1 MSRTSVF
8 SKKEKKRRRIF
19 TIITILV
26 AVPLLFPLY
35 WIVISS
41 LKGTRRFFSGF
52 PAFFPQKLV
61 WKTYVSQLL
70 DPATF
75 DCPAEQLHHRGGLH
89 GSLYDPGGSLRLRPE
104 PFPL

>member
-8 SKKEKKRRRIF
+8 SKKEKKAKEDF
-19 TIITILV
+19 YHYHDSGGGSP
-26 AVPLLFPLY
+26 AVSPLLDRDQFPE
-35 WIVISS
+35 
-41 LKGTRRFFSGF
+41 GGRGDFS
-52 PAFFPQKLV
+52 AD
-61 WKTYVSQLL
+61 SQLFPPEACGGNL
-70 DPATF
+70 RQPAAGSGHF

>member
-41 LKGTRRFFSGF
+41 LKGDAEIFQRIPS
-52 PAFFPQKLV
+52 FFPPEACGGNLRQ
-61 WKTYVSQLL
+61 
-70 DPATF
+70 PAAGSGHF